1 MAENKTPQF
10 SQRDMEISA
19 KAWACLTGDV
29 KVRMEWDMPLFR
41 FNLIISY
48 LVIPYGVLS
57 LSVWQRAR

>member
-19 KAWACLTGDV
+19 KAWACLTGDA
-29 KVRMEWDMPLFR
+29 KVRMEWDMPLLC

-48 LVIPYGVLS
+48 FAITCGVLS
-57 LSVWQRAR
+57 